1 MRCAFVAIVSSVMLS
16 GCAVV
21 TQPSYPVAPPP
32 KPEAPAQ
39 DASGKYGPEPGES
52 LLQFG
57 GSLTSQKT
65 DSGAGGSQTDTSL
78 SLQAGVGWFQ
88 SEWLELGGQLL
99 TDYSDGGSTLISIAP
114 YANGNYKL
122 QSNPRVWLYA
132 GPHLGL
138 GYFDFANDSAVSIQY
153 GLHGG
158 ARYWVD
164 PRTSVFGELRYT
176 RGTFEINSIDIDSDT
191 VQLLFGFSVVF

>member
-1 MRCAFVAIVSSVMLS
+1 MRRALSVLVPSVLMTA
-16 GCAVV
+16 CAV
-21 TQPSYPVAPPP
+21 TSEASYPTAGPALPVESAAAP
-32 KPEAPAQ
+32 Q
-39 DASGKYGPEPGES
+39 DAAGKYGPEPGQS

-57 GSLTSQKT
+57 GALTSQKT
-65 DSGAGGSQTDTSL
+65 DGGGSSTTDTSL
-78 SLQAGVGWFQ
+78 SLQGGIGWFQ

-99 TDYSDGGSTLISIAP
+99 TDYSDSGSTLISIAP
-114 YANGNYKL
+114 YANGNHKV
-122 QSNPRVWLYA
+122 NERVWLYA

-138 GYFDFANDSAVSIQY
+138 GYFDFSNDSAVSLQY

-176 RGTFEINSIDIDSDT
+176 HGTFEINSIDIDSDT
-191 VQLLFGFSVVF
+191 VQLLFGFTVVF

>member
-1 MRCAFVAIVSSVMLS
+1 MRRVPSVIVPFVMLS
-16 GCAVV
+16 ACTVV
-21 TQPSYPVAPPP
+21 TQPSFPA
-32 KPEAPAQ
+32 APAAPQ
-39 DASGKYGPEPGES
+39 AADQQASGKYGPEPGES

-65 DSGAGGSQTDTSL
+65 DSGAGGSSTDSSL
-78 SLQAGVGWFQ
+78 SLQGGIGWFQ
-88 SEWLELGGQLL
+88 SDWLELGGQLL

-114 YANGNYKL
+114 YANGNYKWKE
-122 QSNPRVWLYA
+122 RVWLYA

-158 ARYWVD
+158 TRYWVD

-176 RGTFEINSIDIDSDT
+176 RGTFEINGIDIDSDT
-191 VQLLFGFSVVF
+191 FQLLFGFTVVF